1 MQYHKKSEIDIS
13 LLNAGMTQNFGS
25 DSVRSLV
32 DKKLYGTTKKNWWGL
47 INGAP
52 TTHPPKA
59 HRGSRRK
66 DFVFSSFSVIW
77 ALQLT
82 LRKIST
88 DGLGLSP
95 GRGRAYTLGSA
106 WLRLGDLC
114 RSTDN

>member
-1 MQYHKKSEIDIS
+1 
-13 LLNAGMTQNFGS
+13 MTQNFGS
-25 DSVRSLV
+25 DFVRSLV

-88 DGLGLSP
+88 DGAPPGLIP
-95 GRGRAYTLGSA
+95 GSGQALPT
-106 WLRLGDLC
+106 WLSLAETR
-114 RSTDN
+114 